1 MSLTWDDLAAQLGK
15 DTRQISRWRKIE
27 GAPTEPDPEAWKTW
41 LEDRNGPPVDP
52 TGLPGVCD
60 YDQAVGAGRIDY
72 TKAHKREQVVEQA
85 IINDL
90 KREELRKLR
99 GDLIPRDEVEKKV
112 RTITA
117 AALEVLNELPDLAA
131 NAAEAA
137 RKPAARQLAREWV
150 DALRA
155 RMAERLRLG

>member
-1 MSLTWDDLAAQLGK
+1 M
-15 DTRQISRWRKIE
+15 
-27 GAPTEPDPEAWKTW
+27 W